1 MALQALKCMH
11 GGGFRGSNTM
21 IYPVVLAA
29 ETLGIFLSQ
38 IIIDMPS
45 QKGSTQTDMP
55 STLVFTALP

>member
-1 MALQALKCMH
+1 
-11 GGGFRGSNTM
+11 M